1 MEPRPSRRRLGLLA
15 WFSMLP
21 LGFLWRAMAH
31 AHGNRPRAPRRH
43 RVSGPVAEGLTV
55 DGPVVLWRA
64 GDTIAAFSR
73 RCPHLGCT
81 VRPAGDGGL
90 ACPCHGSRFD
100 GRGRVERGPATADLT
115 PLRISREA
123 EGNGLVVDLSS

>member
-1 MEPRPSRRRLGLLA
+1 MV
-15 WFSMLP
+15 
-21 LGFLWRAMAH
+21 H
-31 AHGNRPRAPRRH
+31 AYGGRPRAPRRL

-55 DGPVVLWRA
+55 DGPVVLSRE

-81 VRPAGDGGL
+81 VRPAGDEGL

-100 GRGRVERGPATADLT
+100 ARGRVERGPATADLT
-115 PLRISREA
+115 PLRVSREPD
-123 EGNGLVVDLSS
+123 GHGLVIDLPS